1 VLAVGTA
8 AQASFSAV
16 LLGLPVLA
24 PALRSEL
31 DLSVSGVGIVLG
43 SVWVGPVLTLLPWG
57 LAADRVGE
65 RVVLAV
71 GMALMGAFVSAAAFV
86 SSAPGLVG
94 VLAIASAAGASVNA
108 ASGRAVMS
116 WFGRDERGF
125 ALGVR
130 QSALPIGGFLSAV
143 ALPPIDHAG
152 GLEAAF
158 LFLGGLC
165 LLASAM
171 GALVLRDAPGDA
183 APLTGQAPAILRDRR
198 LWILS
203 AGSTLY
209 VATQVSL
216 TGFVV
221 LFLHD
226 QRGLSI
232 TEAAAVLAA
241 AQAIAITLRIGAG
254 RWSDRAHARIGPLRR
269 LGFAITAAVA
279 LSAALVSAPLVVLVP
294 SLVVAAALAMSWNG
308 LAFTAAAELAGR
320 ARSGTALGFQQTSLS
335 IAGTVAPIAFAAVVD
350 AASWR
355 TGFAVAAVLPLGG
368 AVALARLDESRPGM
382 MQRCGL

>member
-1 VLAVGTA
+1 
-8 AQASFSAV
+8 
-16 LLGLPVLA
+16 
-24 PALRSEL
+24 
-31 DLSVSGVGIVLG
+31 VLG

-368 AVALARLDESRPGM
+368 AAALARLDESRPGM

>member
-1 VLAVGTA
+1 
-8 AQASFSAV
+8 
-16 LLGLPVLA
+16 VLA

-43 SVWVGPVLTLLPWG
+43 SVWIGPVLTLLPWG

-71 GMALMGAFVSAAAFV
+71 GIALMGAFVSAAAFV
-86 SSAPGLVG
+86 SSAPGLVA

-183 APLTGQAPAILRDRR
+183 APMAEQAPAILRDRR

-226 QRGLSI
+226 QRGLS
-232 TEAAAVLAA
+232 TGEAAAVLAA
-241 AQAIAITLRIGAG
+241 AQAIAIALRIGAG

-269 LGFAITAAVA
+269 LGFAIAAAVA

-350 AASWR
+350 TASWR

-368 AVALARLDESRPGM
+368 AAALARLDESRPGM
-382 MQRCGL
+382 MRRCGL